1 MKYEK
6 IEAAV
11 FKSRPNRF
19 IAHVE
24 TERGMEVCHVKN
36 TGRCREL
43 LVPDARIWVQRNVNP
58 ARKTA
63 LDLIAVQK
71 GDLLIN
77 MDSQIPNRV
86 AEEWIRSGHFAI
98 WRSDGERHVFSRE
111 TVIRPETRYGDSRID
126 LYLEDGD
133 VRMFLEIKGVT
144 LEEDGVA
151 RFPDAP
157 TERGVKHL
165 QELTKA
171 AKEGYHCTIA
181 FVIQMNGIHRVFPN
195 EATVGKEDLEEMGTA
210 MTLDLLEDGTG
221 TMDYDGTVY
230 DLTWDDSSIT
240 MEDVT
245 DFYTLEDGVLMLANA
260 DTEMVFERPGSVA
273 AVTAPDEEEGEQTA
287 SSTAASIED
296 SWTVVPLA
304 SAQELVPYSCTEFSM
319 NIPEGWSVKSSAM
332 YTGMFHAIHVF
343 DPENPVNQIFFMLKM
358 EPLFSDENSR
368 AMMALSSDLF
378 GKCPILTNVSTQGVF
393 EIFPQFADAMNATAD
408 YADIQTPYIADF
420 SVTESF
426 ESTQGMS
433 SVAISPSILRA
444 DFTQNGTTGE
454 GMFTADVVP
463 FAMGTGM
470 GYYSVYNLTVL
481 SAEKGSFQ
489 DWQPTLNKV
498 LSSLNYTPEFQSF
511 AMSQSNQAAST
522 SQSLSQSASEMSDS
536 IMSSWENRNRSQD
549 IMSQKQSDA
558 TLGYERIVD
567 TETGNIYKID
577 NGFTDWYD
585 GSRYK
590 SITDDQYTDS
600 VEAVIHWK

>member
-1 MKYEK
+1 MRLRDGKK
-6 IEAAV
+6 TGVLLLAALLL
-11 FKSRPNRF
+11 
-19 IAHVE
+19 
-24 TERGMEVCHVKN
+24 
-36 TGRCREL
+36 TGCGGAADT
-43 LVPDARIWVQRNVNP
+43 VSNV
-58 ARKTA
+58 
-63 LDLIAVQK
+63 
-71 GDLLIN
+71 
-77 MDSQIPNRV
+77 
-86 AEEWIRSGHFAI
+86 
-98 WRSDGERHVFSRE
+98 
-111 TVIRPETRYGDSRID
+111 
-126 LYLEDGD
+126 
-133 VRMFLEIKGVT
+133 
-144 LEEDGVA
+144 
-151 RFPDAP
+151 
-157 TERGVKHL
+157 
-165 QELTKA
+165 
-171 AKEGYHCTIA
+171 
-181 FVIQMNGIHRVFPN
+181 
-195 EATVGKEDLEEMGTA
+195 EMGDAADDTTTA
-210 MTLDLLEDGTG
+210 T
-221 TMDYDGTVY
+221 
-230 DLTWDDSSIT
+230 
-240 MEDVT
+240 
-245 DFYTLEDGVLMLANA
+245 A
-260 DTEMVFERPGSVA
+260 DTTTTAVA
-273 AVTAPDEEEGEQTA
+273 DTAT
-287 SSTAASIED
+287 SIED
-296 SWTVVPLA
+296 NWTVVPLA

-358 EPLFSDENSR
+358 EPMFPDENSR

-444 DFTQNGTTGE
+444 DFTQDGMAGE
-454 GMFTADVVP
+454 GMFTAEVVP
-463 FAMGTGM
+463 FAMGTGF

-481 SAEKGSFQ
+481 SAEKGTFQ
-489 DWQPTLNKV
+489 DWQPTLSKV
-498 LSSLNYTPEFQSF
+498 LSSLNYTPEFQNF

-585 GSRYK
+585 GTRYK

>member
-1 MKYEK
+1 MRLRDGKK
-6 IEAAV
+6 AGTLLLAVLLLTGCGGAADTASNVGTDAAV
-11 FKSRPNRF
+11 DTVTTAVADTAAGTWELVSMTYN
-19 IAHVE
+19 
-24 TERGMEVCHVKN
+24 GM
-36 TGRCREL
+36 
-43 LVPDARIWVQRNVNP
+43 
-58 ARKTA
+58 
-63 LDLIAVQK
+63 
-71 GDLLIN
+71 
-77 MDSQIPNRV
+77 
-86 AEEWIRSGHFAI
+86 
-98 WRSDGERHVFSRE
+98 
-111 TVIRPETRYGDSRID
+111 
-126 LYLEDGD
+126 
-133 VRMFLEIKGVT
+133 
-144 LEEDGVA
+144 
-151 RFPDAP
+151 
-157 TERGVKHL
+157 
-165 QELTKA
+165 
-171 AKEGYHCTIA
+171 
-181 FVIQMNGIHRVFPN
+181 
-195 EATVGKEDLEEMGTA
+195 TVGKEDLEEMGTA

-240 MEDVT
+240 MEDVA

-273 AVTAPDEEEGEQTA
+273 AVTAPDEKDGEQTA
-287 SSTAASIED
+287 SSTAASVED

-378 GKCPILTNVSTQGVF
+378 GKYPILTNVSTQGVF

-408 YADIQTPYIADF
+408 YADIQIPYIADF

-481 SAEKGSFQ
+481 SAEKGTFQ

-536 IMSSWENRNRSQD
+536 IMSSWENRNRSQN

>member
-1 MKYEK
+1 MCT
-6 IEAAV
+6 
-11 FKSRPNRF
+11 S
-19 IAHVE
+19 
-24 TERGMEVCHVKN
+24 
-36 TGRCREL
+36 
-43 LVPDARIWVQRNVNP
+43 
-58 ARKTA
+58 
-63 LDLIAVQK
+63 
-71 GDLLIN
+71 
-77 MDSQIPNRV
+77 
-86 AEEWIRSGHFAI
+86 
-98 WRSDGERHVFSRE
+98 
-111 TVIRPETRYGDSRID
+111 
-126 LYLEDGD
+126 
-133 VRMFLEIKGVT
+133 
-144 LEEDGVA
+144 
-151 RFPDAP
+151 
-157 TERGVKHL
+157 
-165 QELTKA
+165 

-221 TMDYDGTVY
+221 TMDYDRTVY

-240 MEDVT
+240 MEDVA

-287 SSTAASIED
+287 SSTAAAIED

-481 SAEKGSFQ
+481 SAEKGTFQ

>member
-1 MKYEK
+1 MRLRDGKK
-6 IEAAV
+6 AGTLLLAVLLLTGCGGAADTASNVGTDAAV
-11 FKSRPNRF
+11 DTVTTAAADTAAGTWELVSVTYN
-19 IAHVE
+19 
-24 TERGMEVCHVKN
+24 GM
-36 TGRCREL
+36 
-43 LVPDARIWVQRNVNP
+43 
-58 ARKTA
+58 
-63 LDLIAVQK
+63 
-71 GDLLIN
+71 
-77 MDSQIPNRV
+77 
-86 AEEWIRSGHFAI
+86 
-98 WRSDGERHVFSRE
+98 
-111 TVIRPETRYGDSRID
+111 
-126 LYLEDGD
+126 
-133 VRMFLEIKGVT
+133 
-144 LEEDGVA
+144 
-151 RFPDAP
+151 
-157 TERGVKHL
+157 
-165 QELTKA
+165 
-171 AKEGYHCTIA
+171 
-181 FVIQMNGIHRVFPN
+181 
-195 EATVGKEDLEEMGTA
+195 TVGKEDLEEMGTA
-210 MTLDLLEDGTG
+210 MTLDL
-221 TMDYDGTVY
+221 
-230 DLTWDDSSIT
+230 
-240 MEDVT
+240 
-245 DFYTLEDGVLMLANA
+245 LEDGVLMLANA

-287 SSTAASIED
+287 SSTAASVED

-378 GKCPILTNVSTQGVF
+378 GKYPILTNVSTQGVF
-393 EIFPQFADAMNATAD
+393 EIFSQIADALMATPD
-408 YADIQTPYIADF
+408 YTEVQAPHIADF

-481 SAEKGSFQ
+481 SAEKGTFQ

>member
-1 MKYEK
+1 MRLRDGKK
-6 IEAAV
+6 AGALLLAVLLLTGCGGAADTASNVGTDAAV
-11 FKSRPNRF
+11 NTVTTAAADTAAGTWELVSMTYN
-19 IAHVE
+19 
-24 TERGMEVCHVKN
+24 GM
-36 TGRCREL
+36 
-43 LVPDARIWVQRNVNP
+43 
-58 ARKTA
+58 
-63 LDLIAVQK
+63 
-71 GDLLIN
+71 
-77 MDSQIPNRV
+77 
-86 AEEWIRSGHFAI
+86 
-98 WRSDGERHVFSRE
+98 
-111 TVIRPETRYGDSRID
+111 
-126 LYLEDGD
+126 
-133 VRMFLEIKGVT
+133 
-144 LEEDGVA
+144 
-151 RFPDAP
+151 
-157 TERGVKHL
+157 
-165 QELTKA
+165 
-171 AKEGYHCTIA
+171 
-181 FVIQMNGIHRVFPN
+181 
-195 EATVGKEDLEEMGTA
+195 TVGKEDLEEMGTA

-230 DLTWDDSSIT
+230 DLTWDDSAIT
-240 MEDVT
+240 MDGVA
-245 DFYTLEDGVLMLANA
+245 DDYTLEDGVLVLAN
-260 DTEMVFERPGSVA
+260 DETEMVFERPGSVA
-273 AVTAPDEEEGEQTA
+273 AVTALDEEEGEETA
-287 SSTAASIED
+287 SSTAADSQTETAVED
-296 SWTVVPLA
+296 NWTVVPLA

-319 NIPEGWSVKSSAM
+319 NIPEGWNVRSSAM

-358 EPLFSDENSR
+358 EPLFPDENSR
-368 AMMALSSDLF
+368 AMLALSSELL
-378 GKCPILTNVSTQGVF
+378 GSYPVLTNVSTQGVF
-393 EIFPQFADAMNATAD
+393 EIFPQIADALMATPD
-408 YADIQTPYIADF
+408 YTEVQAPHIAEF
-420 SVTESF
+420 AVTESF

-444 DFTQNGTTGE
+444 DFTQDGTAGE

-481 SAEKGSFQ
+481 SAEKGTFQ
-489 DWQPTLNKV
+489 DWQPTLSKV

>member
-1 MKYEK
+1 MRYVKRLLAVLLAGLLLSGCGGKTKE
-6 IEAAV
+6 EQALADTAAGDWELV
-11 FKSRPNRF
+11 SMSYS
-19 IAHVE
+19 
-24 TERGMEVCHVKN
+24 GM
-36 TGRCREL
+36 
-43 LVPDARIWVQRNVNP
+43 
-58 ARKTA
+58 
-63 LDLIAVQK
+63 
-71 GDLLIN
+71 
-77 MDSQIPNRV
+77 
-86 AEEWIRSGHFAI
+86 
-98 WRSDGERHVFSRE
+98 
-111 TVIRPETRYGDSRID
+111 
-126 LYLEDGD
+126 
-133 VRMFLEIKGVT
+133 T
-144 LEEDGVA
+144 L
-151 RFPDAP
+151 
-157 TERGVKHL
+157 
-165 QELTKA
+165 
-171 AKEGYHCTIA
+171 
-181 FVIQMNGIHRVFPN
+181 
-195 EATVGKEDLEEMGTA
+195 GKEELDNSDIT
-210 MTLDLLEDGTG
+210 MTLSLLEDGTG
-221 TMDYDGTVY
+221 TMEYDGSVY
-230 DLTWDDSSIT
+230 ELTWDGSSIT
-240 MEDVT
+240 T
-245 DFYTLEDGVLMLANA
+245 DGVADSYTLEDGVLTIANE
-260 DTEMVFERPGSVA
+260 DTEMVFTRPGSLASPDAPKAGQETLA
-273 AVTAPDEEEGEQTA
+273 AG
-287 SSTAASIED
+287 AASEQSVEE
-296 SWTVVPLA
+296 SWTVEPLA
-304 SAQELVPYSCTEFSM
+304 SAQALVPYSCTEFSM
-319 NIPEGWSVKSSAM
+319 DIPEGWTVRSSAM

-358 EPLFSDENSR
+358 EPMFPDENSR

-378 GKCPILTNVSTQGVF
+378 GKYPILTNVSTQGVF

-481 SAEKGSFQ
+481 SAEKGTFQ

-511 AMSQSNQAAST
+511 AMSQSNQAASI

>member
-1 MKYEK
+1 MRLRDGKK
-6 IEAAV
+6 AGTLLLAVLLLTGCGGAADTA
-11 FKSRPNRF
+11 SN
-19 IAHVE
+19 VE
-24 TERGMEVCHVKN
+24 TG
-36 TGRCREL
+36 TAA
-43 LVPDARIWVQRNVNP
+43 DA
-58 ARKTA
+58 A
-63 LDLIAVQK
+63 
-71 GDLLIN
+71 
-77 MDSQIPNRV
+77 
-86 AEEWIRSGHFAI
+86 
-98 WRSDGERHVFSRE
+98 
-111 TVIRPETRYGDSRID
+111 
-126 LYLEDGD
+126 
-133 VRMFLEIKGVT
+133 
-144 LEEDGVA
+144 
-151 RFPDAP
+151 
-157 TERGVKHL
+157 
-165 QELTKA
+165 
-171 AKEGYHCTIA
+171 TIA
-181 FVIQMNGIHRVFPN
+181 AADTAAGTWELVSMTYNGM
-195 EATVGKEDLEEMGTA
+195 TVGKEDLEEMGTA
-210 MTLDLLEDGTG
+210 MTLELLEDGTG

-230 DLTWDDSSIT
+230 DLTWNDSSII
-240 MEDVT
+240 MEDVA
-245 DFYTLEDGVLMLANA
+245 DSYTLEDGVLMLAND

-273 AVTAPDEEEGEQTA
+273 AVTAPDEEEGEETLPDGEEGQ
-287 SSTAASIED
+287 AAAADSKTETTVED

-343 DPENPVNQIFFMLKM
+343 DPENPVNQMFFMLKM

-378 GKCPILTNVSTQGVF
+378 GKYPILTNVSTQGVF

-408 YADIQTPYIADF
+408 YADIRTPYIADF

-444 DFTQNGTTGE
+444 DFTQDGTAGE
-454 GMFTADVVP
+454 GMFTADVVS

-481 SAEKGSFQ
+481 SAEKGTFQ

-590 SITDDQYTDS
+590 AITDDQYTDS

>member
-1 MKYEK
+1 MRLRDGKK
-6 IEAAV
+6 AGTLLLAALLLTGCGGAENTLDAV
-11 FKSRPNRF
+11 MSVSEDTAAGTWELVSMTYN
-19 IAHVE
+19 
-24 TERGMEVCHVKN
+24 GM
-36 TGRCREL
+36 
-43 LVPDARIWVQRNVNP
+43 
-58 ARKTA
+58 
-63 LDLIAVQK
+63 
-71 GDLLIN
+71 
-77 MDSQIPNRV
+77 
-86 AEEWIRSGHFAI
+86 
-98 WRSDGERHVFSRE
+98 
-111 TVIRPETRYGDSRID
+111 
-126 LYLEDGD
+126 
-133 VRMFLEIKGVT
+133 
-144 LEEDGVA
+144 
-151 RFPDAP
+151 
-157 TERGVKHL
+157 
-165 QELTKA
+165 
-171 AKEGYHCTIA
+171 
-181 FVIQMNGIHRVFPN
+181 
-195 EATVGKEDLEEMGTA
+195 TVGKEDLEEMGTS
-210 MTLDLLEDGTG
+210 MTLNLLEDGTG

-230 DLTWDDSSIT
+230 DLTWDDSAIT
-240 MEDVT
+240 T
-245 DFYTLEDGVLMLANA
+245 DGVADAYTLEDGVLVLANEE
-260 DTEMVFERPGSVA
+260 TEMVFERPGSMA
-273 AVTAPDEEEGEQTA
+273 AVTAPDEEEDKQTA
-287 SSTAASIED
+287 DSRTETGSHTEASIED
-296 SWTVVPLA
+296 NWTVVPLA

-319 NIPEGWSVKSSAM
+319 NIPQGWTVRSSAM
-332 YTGMFHAIHVF
+332 YTGMFHAIHAF

-358 EPLFSDENSR
+358 EPLFSDENTR
-368 AMMALSSDLF
+368 AMMALSSDLL
-378 GKCPILTNVSTQGVF
+378 GSYPVLTNVSTQGVF
-393 EIFPQFADAMNATAD
+393 EIFPQIADALIATPD
-408 YADIQTPYIADF
+408 YTEVQAPHIADF

-444 DFTQNGTTGE
+444 DFTQDGTAGE

-481 SAEKGSFQ
+481 SAEKGTFQ

-511 AMSQSNQAAST
+511 AMSQSNQGAAT